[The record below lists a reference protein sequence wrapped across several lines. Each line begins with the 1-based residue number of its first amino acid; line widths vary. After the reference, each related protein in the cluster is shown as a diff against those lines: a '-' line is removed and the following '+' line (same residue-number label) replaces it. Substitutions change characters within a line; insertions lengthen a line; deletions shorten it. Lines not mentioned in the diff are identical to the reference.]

1 MKSGSSRRLNPRA
14 GRSPR
19 RLAANR
25 LCLCALLGL
34 LATLACSEPP
44 EPHRGSSDPREAS
57 RRPIVPD
64 HRLAKKN
71 AAIRNPETFPWY
83 VGPEVIPSFKPGDR
97 VWTPTPIGRSWD
109 IINMAVASVVRV
121 DGNHVVL
128 QAGVLE
134 FTVPAAVLLPAVAP
148 PRLAPRT
155 PVLAC
160 LGLTGEWGRVTA
172 VSRETANVQLVMAQT
187 VVSREIDTTSIL
199 PLTGKGGPGHPVAFH
214 RGENIGFG
222 LLLYM
227 NREKAGIITYTGKL
241 ELVNP
246 SQVRFVPVEAT
257 PVKNSTM
264 WSPFADS
271 LEEVRVQQVLEN
283 GAAVEI
289 FFVSRPSEPLINPR
303 IVTAARVTKM
313 LW

>member
-1 MKSGSSRRLNPRA
+1 MKDRRKPA
-14 GRSPR
+14 
-19 RLAANR
+19 
-25 LCLCALLGL
+25 ALLGL
-34 LATLACSEPP
+34 LFILGCSEPP
-44 EPHRGSSDPREAS
+44 QQHRGPSDPRES
-57 RRPIVPD
+57 TVRPIVPD
-64 HRLAKKN
+64 HRMARKS
-71 AAIRNPETFPWY
+71 AAIRNPDTFPWY

-109 IINMAVASVVRV
+109 IINMAIASVVRI

-148 PRLAPRT
+148 ARLAPRT

-160 LGLTGEWGRVTA
+160 LGLTGEWGRVTTA
-172 VSRETANVQLVMAQT
+172 SQETVNVQLVMAQSVIT
-187 VVSREIDTTSIL
+187 REVDTASVL
-199 PLTGKGGPGHPVAFH
+199 ALTGKGGPGHPVTFH

-222 LLLYM
+222 LLLYL

-241 ELVNP
+241 ELVAP
-246 SQVRFVPVEAT
+246 DQVRFVPLNVI
-257 PVKNSTM
+257 PVKNATM

-271 LEEVRVQQVLEN
+271 LEEVRILQVLEN

-289 FFVSRPSEPLINPR
+289 LFVSRPQEPLINPR
-303 IVTAARVTKM
+303 IVTSARVTKM

>member
-1 MKSGSSRRLNPRA
+1 MK
-14 GRSPR
+14 RSQMLPAV
-19 RLAANR
+19 L
-25 LCLCALLGL
+25 LLGGL
-34 LATLACSEPP
+34 LCLACSEPP
-44 EPHRGSSDPREAS
+44 QQHRGPSDPRESSA
-57 RRPIVPD
+57 RPIVPD
-64 HRLAKKN
+64 SRLVKKS
-71 AAIRNPETFPWY
+71 AAIRNPEVFPWY
-83 VGPEVIPSFKPGDR
+83 VGPEVIPSFKKGDR

-109 IINMAVASVVRV
+109 IINMAVATVERI

-148 PRLAPRT
+148 AKPIPART

-172 VSRETANVQLVMAQT
+172 PSKETVSVALVMAQT
-187 VVSREIDTTSIL
+187 VVTREVEPASVMV
-199 PLTGKGGPGHPVAFH
+199 LTGRGGPGHPVAFH
-214 RGENIGFG
+214 RGENLGFG
-222 LLLYM
+222 LLLYL

-246 SQVRFVPVEAT
+246 DQVRFVPLEKT
-257 PVKNSTM
+257 PVKNTSM
-264 WSPFADS
+264 FSPFADA
-271 LEEVRVQQVLEN
+271 LEEVRIQQVLED

-289 FFVSRPSEPLINPR
+289 FFVSRPQQPLINPR
-303 IVTAARVTKM
+303 IVTSARVTKM

>member
-1 MKSGSSRRLNPRA
+1 MKPTRISFVPM
-14 GRSPR
+14 
-19 RLAANR
+19 
-25 LCLCALLGL
+25 ALLGTL
-34 LATLACSEPP
+34 LSMACSEPP
-44 EPHRGSSDPREAS
+44 QQHRGPSDPRES
-57 RRPIVPD
+57 SMRPIVTD
-64 HRLAKKN
+64 HRLATRS
-71 AAIRNPETFPWY
+71 AAVRNPETFPWY

-97 VWTPTPIGRSWD
+97 VWTPMPIGRSWD
-109 IINMAVASVVRV
+109 IINMAIASVVRI

-148 PRLAPRT
+148 DKPIPART

-160 LGLTGEWGRVTA
+160 LGLTGEWGRVAST
-172 VSRETANVQLVMAQT
+172 SKETVTVALVMAQE
-187 VVSREIDTTSIL
+187 VVTREVDPASVL
-199 PLTGKGGPGHPVAFH
+199 VLTGRGGPGHPVAFH

-222 LLLYM
+222 LLLYL

-246 SQVRFVPVEAT
+246 DQVRFVPLETT
-257 PVKNSTM
+257 PVKNATM

-283 GAAVEI
+283 GTAVEI
-289 FFVSRPSEPLINPR
+289 LFVSRPVAPMLNPR
-303 IVTAARVTKM
+303 IVTSSRVTKM